1 MFGRIFDRVTL
12 LEKEVAAHAGDLYGG
27 AAAAGRGVAVQTGF
41 AGVCLSAYAIAPP
54 IVSASNPFLV
64 SYLQEKLLKAEILE
78 LRQQRA
84 TLEDRQSQLSDD
96 FAVMKAKTDSL
107 HTLCRQVPVPVSSP
121 YHPKQPPVSIT

>member
-1 MFGRIFDRVTL
+1 LSTSQRSACAHL
-12 LEKEVAAHAGDLYGG
+12 LSLPALF
-27 AAAAGRGVAVQTGF
+27 T
-41 AGVCLSAYAIAPP
+41 
-54 IVSASNPFLV
+54 
-64 SYLQEKLLKAEILE
+64 QEKLLKAEILE